1 MKQKGATSESAIDS
15 MRYPMDYDPTN
26 IRQLDGDDP
35 TDDDFKVRKFRT
47 DKHIRRRNKKNRG
60 EKASRSQ
67 MIKRNLA
74 IVSSSL
80 FMAGAIGMIVV
91 GAIRFSEMEA
101 QSVHDVILNFYFL
114 FLGFVLAL
122 N

>member
-1 MKQKGATSESAIDS
+1 MDKQ
-15 MRYPMDYDPTN
+15 R
-26 IRQLDGDDP
+26 
-35 TDDDFKVRKFRT
+35 RK
-47 DKHIRRRNKKNRG
+47 KNKKEKKRKTRG
-60 EKASRSQ
+60 AY
-67 MIKRNLA
+67 IKKQLA
-74 IVSSSL
+74 IISSAL

-122 N
+122 H